1 MASPG
6 TLIDARTGKTRT
18 IAEDLRETL
27 RELAPHAQVLGSEDA
42 FTALLATV
50 EQGNHAAWLRNVFT
64 EHQTLPDVVRRQ
76 SELWAA

>member
-1 MASPG
+1 
-6 TLIDARTGKTRT
+6 
-18 IAEDLRETL
+18 
-27 RELAPHAQVLGSEDA
+27 LAPHAQVLGSEDA